1 MKVNI
6 CRQKKK
12 RFSWNDGFVLFFT
25 TWHAFWWITQIFRCI
40 RKVNIYFF
48 YLLCFGLCTNI
59 QQRYCYVRKRQ
70 YVCMF
75 FWQSINACDDI
86 FSARRK
92 IFIADIERRWRT
104 FSRRLSPKD
113 LAIRRSKTNDKTKG
127 PKVWL
132 PTYFEKKSCW
142 KFDLSWGFCIKWLID
157 SQGVDISIRLD
168 ACISS

>member
-1 MKVNI
+1 MDLYLFFLPDMFCNEQLKFLGASEKWISTSSI
-6 CRQKKK
+6 C
-12 RFSWNDGFVLFFT
+12 FVLVC
-25 TWHAFWWITQIFRCI
+25 AQIYSSAI
-40 RKVNIYFF
+40 VT
-48 YLLCFGLCTNI
+48 FGGGSI
-59 QQRYCYVRKRQ
+59 
-70 YVCMF
+70 CMF

-127 PKVWL
+127 PKLWL
-132 PTYFEKKSCW
+132 PTYLFRKKSCW
-142 KFDLSWGFCIKWLID
+142 KFDLSWGFCIVKWLID
-157 SQGVDISIRLD
+157 SQGVGISIRLD

>member
-1 MKVNI
+1 MKELISVTAT
-6 CRQKKK
+6 KKK
-12 RFSWNDGFVLFFT
+12 DATKKKVWTQNFFVLNVSSIFIMEIRETTQETFKNFLREWMFHRWRSTFVVKKKDFLEMMDLCFFFT

-104 FSRRLSPKD
+104 F
-113 LAIRRSKTNDKTKG
+113 
-127 PKVWL
+127 
-132 PTYFEKKSCW
+132 F
-142 KFDLSWGFCIKWLID
+142 
-157 SQGVDISIRLD
+157 
-168 ACISS
+168 